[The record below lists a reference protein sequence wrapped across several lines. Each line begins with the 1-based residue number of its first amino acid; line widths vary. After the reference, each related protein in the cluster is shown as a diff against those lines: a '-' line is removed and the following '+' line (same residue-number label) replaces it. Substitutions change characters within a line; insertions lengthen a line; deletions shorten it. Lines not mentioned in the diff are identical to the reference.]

1 MAKKKTV
8 PTNNLKTK
16 GGETHQQAAADGV
29 LLTTNQ
35 GLPISDNQNS
45 LKGGE
50 RGPTLLED
58 FILREKITHF
68 DHERIPERIVHARG
82 SGAHG
87 YFQPYKSMKQVTSA
101 GFLSDPKIKT
111 PVFVRFSTVAGGA
124 GSVDLPRDVRG
135 FATKFY
141 TQEGN
146 FDLVGNNIP
155 VFFIQDAMKFPDLIH
170 SVKMEAD
177 RGYPQ
182 AGSAHDTF
190 WDFISLMPE
199 SLHMVMWAMS
209 DRAIPR
215 SLRMM
220 EGFGVNTFRLVNS
233 AGLSKFVKFHWR
245 PILGTAAVLWDEAVK
260 ISGADPDFHRR
271 DLFDAIANGNFP
283 EFELGLQI
291 LDDKTADK
299 LPFDVLDATKLIPEE
314 TVPVEI
320 VGKMVLDRNPDNF
333 FAETEQVAFC
343 PTHIVPGIDFSE
355 DPLLQGRLFS
365 YLDTQLS
372 RLGSPNFHQLPIN
385 APKCPFANMQ
395 RDGHMQMQVH
405 KGRGNYEPN
414 TIDPQGSRETSLG
427 LRTAPIPLEGTK
439 VRLRAES
446 FRDHYSQA
454 RLFYRSVTPQEQK
467 HMAMALTFELSK
479 VETQEIRKKML
490 GHLNIIDEKLG
501 AKVADGLG
509 MTGEA
514 ITMTPASKP
523 IDLVPSPAL
532 RLYGKYKPTLQGR
545 KVGVLLADGFDAKLQ
560 SALVAAIKKEG
571 ATPAI
576 IAPKVGGVTDS
587 SGKKMAAEMA
597 LSGSPSIFFDAV
609 AVLAGAA
616 GDKALSVE
624 PDAVSFLMDADRHL
638 KAIAFAGIPTLA
650 KKTQVPGVVGV
661 TELRGA
667 GDIAKF
673 IEFARNGK
681 LWKRDT
687 A

>member
-1 MAKKKTV
+1 MAKKKLV
-8 PTNNLKTK
+8 PTKTGRSN
-16 GGETHQQAAADGV
+16 GGETHQQASPDGV

-45 LKGGE
+45 LKGGS

-82 SGAHG
+82 SAAHG
-87 YFQPYKSMKQVTSA
+87 YFHPYKSMKHVTSA

-111 PVFVRFSTVAGGA
+111 PVFARFSTVAGGA

-135 FATKFY
+135 FAVKFY

-155 VFFIQDAMKFPDLIH
+155 VFFIQDAIKFPDLIH
-170 SVKMEAD
+170 AVKMEAD

-182 AGSAHDTF
+182 AGTAHDTF

-233 AGLSKFVKFHWR
+233 AGQSKFVKFHWR
-245 PILGTAAVLWDEAVK
+245 PVLGTAAVLWDEAVK

-271 DLFDAIANGNFP
+271 DLFDAIATGNFP
-283 EFELGLQI
+283 EFEFGLQI

-299 LPFDVLDATKLIPEE
+299 LPFDVLDATKVIPEE
-314 TVPVEI
+314 LVPVEI

-343 PTHIVPGIDFSE
+343 PSHVVPGIDFSE

-414 TIDPQGSRETSLG
+414 SIEPNGERESPAG
-427 LRTAPIPLEGTK
+427 FRTAPIPLEGTK
-439 VRLRAES
+439 VRLRPES

-479 VETQEIRKKML
+479 VEIPEIRKKML
-490 GHLNIIDEKLG
+490 GHLQIIDEKLA
-501 AKVADGLG
+501 AKVADGMG

-514 ITMTPASKP
+514 ITMTPAAKP
-523 IDLVPSPAL
+523 IDLDPSPAL
-532 RLYGKYKPTLQGR
+532 RLYGKYKPTLKGR
-545 KVGVLLADGFDAKLQ
+545 KIGVLLADGFDPKLQ

-576 IAPKVGGVTDS
+576 IAPKVGRVTDS
-587 SGKKMAAEMA
+587 GGKKMVAEMA
-597 LSGSPSIFFDAV
+597 LSGSPSVFFDAV
-609 AVLAGAA
+609 AVLAGPA
-616 GDKALSVE
+616 GDKALSAE
-624 PDAVSFLMDADRHL
+624 PDAISFLMDADRHL
-638 KAIAFAGIPTLA
+638 KAIAVAGVPSLA
-650 KKTQVPGVVGV
+650 KKTQVTGVVGV
-661 TELRGA
+661 TELRVNA
-667 GDIAKF
+667 DTSKF
-673 IEFARNGK
+673 LDFARNGK
-681 LWKRDT
+681 VWERDT